1 MSDPVRSC
9 NSTEIAD
16 AGSGNVEEPKQRY
29 LSAKASRADA
39 ATMTEEEREA
49 AEREAEEWARRVN
62 CC

>member
-1 MSDPVRSC
+1 MSDPVSPC
-9 NSTEIAD
+9 NPSESTD
-16 AGSGNVEEPKQRY
+16 VGTGNVGEPRQRY

-39 ATMTEEEREA
+39 SAMTEEEREA